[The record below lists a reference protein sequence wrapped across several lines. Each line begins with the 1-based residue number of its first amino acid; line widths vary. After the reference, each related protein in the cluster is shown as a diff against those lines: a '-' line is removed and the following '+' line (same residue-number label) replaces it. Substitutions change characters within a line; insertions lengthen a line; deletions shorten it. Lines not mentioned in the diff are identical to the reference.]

1 MLHSYDSVVRIGRR
15 ISMFKLV
22 VLEAVVLL
30 RVVVVILNATR
41 LLGLH
46 PLLGAT
52 SVIRA
57 CMVGCVLALFSFLPF
72 FFIIAV
78 SVALGAVS
86 V

>member
-1 MLHSYDSVVRIGRR
+1 VLHSYDSVVRIGRR

-22 VLEAVVLL
+22 VLEPVVL
-30 RVVVVILNATR
+30 VVVVILNSAR

-57 CMVGCVLALFSFLPF
+57 CMVRRMLALFSFLPF